1 VYLQQF
7 NAKTGGFSSSVLPTM
22 IGAMVF
28 ALLWN
33 PAEGL
38 GGADSANIIDD
49 QHSQT
54 DSLLLKNVL

>member
-1 VYLQQF
+1 
-7 NAKTGGFSSSVLPTM
+7 M